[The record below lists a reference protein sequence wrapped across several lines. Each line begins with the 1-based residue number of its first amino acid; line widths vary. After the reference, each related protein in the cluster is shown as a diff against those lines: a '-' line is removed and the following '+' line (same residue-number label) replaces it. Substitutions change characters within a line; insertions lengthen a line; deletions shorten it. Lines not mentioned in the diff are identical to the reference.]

1 MTEQQL
7 EARIERMIDRLDK
20 DLMSGLI
27 TQEQYDSQ
35 FLAIQAW
42 AKEQEY
48 LAWANEKQAWATE
61 QEQQA

>member
-7 EARIERMIDRLDK
+7 EARIERMIDRLDR
-20 DLMSGLI
+20 DFMSGI
-27 TQEQYDSQ
+27 INQEQYDSQ

-42 AKEQEY
+42 A
-48 LAWANEKQAWATE
+48 TE